1 MDYAGR
7 GIERES
13 ERGGM
18 GRDAPGS
25 MLGAPIAIHPSRNTA
40 TSFPTISKLTTTNT
54 DS

>member
-7 GIERES
+7 GMERES
-13 ERGGM
+13 ERGM
-18 GRDAPGS
+18 DRDAPGS
-25 MLGAPIAIHPSRNTA
+25 MLGAPIAIHPSSNTA